1 MASQLNFNHL
11 HYFHVVAREGSLRA
25 AADRLHVTQPTIS
38 EQVRTLES
46 VLGTELFDRRGGRLQ
61 LNESG
66 RALLRETET
75 MFSAGERIEQRFL
88 GAPGTE
94 PRELLRVAVSSSV
107 SRSFSA
113 GYLMPLLDD
122 EDVTVRLHVGEH
134 DRVIHSLASWEVD
147 LALTSEPLPPQA
159 EPGIHCERL
168 ATRPILAVV
177 GPNADFAEGAL
188 EEALAVTPVYAYL
201 AGSQRRMELD
211 TWMVGRGLSP
221 RVYAETNDL
230 PLMIEATSRGKC
242 LAFLPEPAVEGP
254 LERGEIRR
262 LAEVG
267 ISAEAYV
274 LYHSQETPAR
284 VSGAVRRLRS

>member
-1 MASQLNFNHL
+1 MGKRDAGKDGH
-11 HYFHVVAREGSLRA
+11 
-25 AADRLHVTQPTIS
+25 
-38 EQVRTLES
+38 
-46 VLGTELFDRRGGRLQ
+46 
-61 LNESG
+61 
-66 RALLRETET
+66 RETLIG
-75 MFSAGERIEQRFL
+75 AGTVLDGTFDIEYDVRVD
-88 GAPGTE
+88 GT
-94 PRELLRVAVSSSV
+94 LR
-107 SRSFSA
+107 
-113 GYLMPLLDD
+113 G
-122 EDVTVRLHVGEH
+122 
-134 DRVIHSLASWEVD
+134 
-147 LALTSEPLPPQA
+147 
-159 EPGIHCERL
+159 ERL

-177 GPNADFAEGAL
+177 GPNADFAEGSL

-230 PLMIEATSRGKC
+230 PLMIEATSRGNC
-242 LAFLPEPAVEGP
+242 LAFLPEPSVEGP
-254 LERGEIRR
+254 LERGEVRR